1 MFLGETLADEFKQ
14 PLGVVTCLVTM
25 KGADGEWHTYQN
37 IKVIRKQGE
46 VWQCV
51 YWQVTE
57 APL

>member
-1 MFLGETLADEFKQ
+1 MADEFKQ